1 MVREAIAK
9 VIDGQDLTAD
19 EARAVLD
26 QIMSGGATD
35 AQIGALL
42 AALRIKGE
50 TPAEIAGFARTMRE
64 KCITIET
71 SRDDVIDTCGT
82 GGDALDTF
90 NVSTVAAFIA
100 AAAGVPVAKHGNVSV
115 SSLCGSADVL
125 RALGV
130 NIDISPEHVARC
142 LDTMGMGFLFAPALH
157 PAMKHA
163 MGPRRE
169 LGVRT
174 VFNILGPLTNP
185 ARARRQLLGVY
196 APELTEP
203 LVIALQDLGAEAAL
217 VVHGLD
223 GLDELSTIGETR
235 ISELRDGVVRTYT
248 VRPEDVGLE
257 VASPIDIAGGTPE
270 ESAAML
276 LAVLEGE
283 PGPRRDIALLN
294 AAGALVVG
302 GAAPDL
308 RAGIDVATEAVDS
321 GAAREKLEQLRAMTV
336 GPTE

>member
-196 APELTEP
+196 APGLTEP

-257 VASPIDIAGGTPE
+257 VASPIDIAGGMPE

-308 RAGIDVATEAVDS
+308 RAGIDVAAEAVDS

>member
-9 VIDGQDLTAD
+9 LIDGRDLTAG

-26 QIMSGGATD
+26 EIMSGGATD
-35 AQIGALL
+35 AQIGAIL

-64 KCITIET
+64 KCVPIET
-71 SRDDVIDTCGT
+71 SRQDVIDTCGT

-90 NVSTVAAFIA
+90 NVSTVAALIA
-100 AAAGVPVAKHGNVSV
+100 AAGGAAVAKHGNVSV
-115 SSLCGSADVL
+115 SSQCGSADVL
-125 RALGV
+125 KALGV
-130 NIDISPEHVARC
+130 NIEMPPEQVGRC
-142 LDTMGMGFLFAPALH
+142 LDQIGIGFLFAPALH

-185 ARARRQLLGVY
+185 AKARRQLLGVF

-203 LVIALQDLGAEAAL
+203 MATALLELGAEAAL

-223 GLDELSTIGETR
+223 GLDELSTVGETQ
-235 ISELRDGVVRTYT
+235 ISELRDGAVRTYT
-248 VRPEDVGLE
+248 LRPEDVGLGPVQPE
-257 VASPIDIAGGTPE
+257 DIAGGTPE
-270 ESAAML
+270 QSAAML
-276 LAVLEGE
+276 MGVLDGQ

-294 AAGALVVG
+294 AAGALVVAG
-302 GAAPDL
+302 IAPDL
-308 RAGIDVATEAVDS
+308 QSGIAPAAQAVDS
-321 GAAREKLEQLRAMTV
+321 GAAREKLEQLRKTSLSGTA
-336 GPTE
+336 